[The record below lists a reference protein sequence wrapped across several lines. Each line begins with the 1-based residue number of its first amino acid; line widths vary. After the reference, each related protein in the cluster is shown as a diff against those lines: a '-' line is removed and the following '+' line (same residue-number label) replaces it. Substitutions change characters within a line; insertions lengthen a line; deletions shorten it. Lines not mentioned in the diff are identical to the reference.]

1 MGGLLLLAY
10 TLALFPVIFGALW
23 RFMPR
28 FGTRHGERDIKE
40 VE

>member
-28 FGTRHGERDIKE
+28 FGTRRKARDIKE
-40 VE
+40 AE